1 MLVKQVN
8 NTVLCEEGEYEY
20 HGELARVRICS
31 EDSS

>member
-1 MLVKQVN
+1 MLVEQVN

-20 HGELARVRICS
+20 HSELAGVRMCS